1 MVIFCPYCETE
12 NPEETEICSGC
23 GQRIDEELDY
33 ELPIREL
40 TEVTTKL
47 IKKEIPFTQEF
58 LEKTYGQIM
67 NSVQLIMDQTMLKL
81 QDNLGDLKKIQTESR
96 KEFADEDFESFQR
109 FMRDFEAAQNQ
120 INAGLQVARESFF
133 SARSF
138 EELEKGHVDLSA
150 ANAAMQQGLAR
161 LESLTF
167 ESQEPE
173 LMTVSPVEVPDDV
186 DQAINVISKVM
197 DNLHDFIETGVK
209 DYLESATEAVN
220 QAAELL
226 EKALD
231 EYEEPDE
238 VLEKKEEILS
248 GGMSIELKEELIY
261 DPESDDDEVEDEDE
275 DENEDEDEDE
285 DEFPEDYEKFVD
297 YEKSVDRL
305 EDEAAIAEKEPI

>member
-12 NPEETEICSGC
+12 NPEDTEFCSGC

-81 QDNLGDLKKIQTESR
+81 QDNLGDLKKIQTETR

-120 INAGLQVARESFF
+120 INAGLQIARESFF

-150 ANAAMQQGLAR
+150 ANAAMHQGLAR

-173 LMTVSPVEVPDDV
+173 LMTVSPVEIPDDV

-197 DNLHDFIETGVK
+197 DHLHDFVETGVK

-220 QAAELL
+220 HAAELL

-238 VLEKKEEILS
+238 VLEKKDEILS
-248 GGMSIELKEELIY
+248 GGMSIELKEELIFSA
-261 DPESDDDEVEDEDE
+261 DIDDDDDDEDE
-275 DENEDEDEDE
+275 DDDEDQE
-285 DEFPEDYEKFVD
+285 EFPEDYEKFVD
-297 YEKSVDRL
+297 FEKSAERL
-305 EDEAAIAEKEPI
+305 EEDIPLEK

>member
-12 NPEETEICSGC
+12 NPEEKEFCSAC
-23 GQRIDEELDY
+23 GQRIDEDVDY
-33 ELPIREL
+33 ELPVREL

-47 IKKEIPFTQEF
+47 IKKQIPFTQEF
-58 LEKTYGQIM
+58 LEKTYSQIM
-67 NSVQLIMDQTMLKL
+67 NSVQLIMDQTMIKL
-81 QDNLGDLKKIQTESR
+81 QDNLGDLKKIQNQTR
-96 KEFADEDFESFQR
+96 QEFADEDFESFQR

-120 INAGLQVARESFF
+120 INAGLQIARESFF

-173 LMTVSPVEVPDDV
+173 LMTVSPVEIPDDV

-197 DNLHDFIETGVK
+197 DHLHDFVETGVR
-209 DYLESATEAVN
+209 DYLESATDAVN

-238 VLEKKEEILS
+238 VLEKKDEILS
-248 GGMSIELKEELIY
+248 GGMSIELKEELIF
-261 DPESDDDEVEDEDE
+261 DPDAEDDDEDE
-275 DENEDEDEDE
+275 DDEDDE
-285 DEFPEDYEKFVD
+285 DDQEFAEDYEKFVD
-297 YEKSVDRL
+297 YEKPVEKL
-305 EDEAAIAEKEPI
+305 EIEESALEEE